1 MASPQAGSSTRA
13 RAVPALALVAVA
25 AACVVFILS
34 TKPIDDATG
43 TAAGQAASLA
53 LPAIFTT
60 GLALIAAVLL
70 LIAGDNQTT
79 YRAGG
84 LLGMCAAIGA
94 VAGGLLNLVGYANS
108 NIWWA
113 EDPDAIRRSAVVLL
127 VVSLVGLAVVAAEQ
141 LRPGWR
147 RRDANPPPRG

>member
-1 MASPQAGSSTRA
+1 
-13 RAVPALALVAVA
+13 VPAFALVAVA
-25 AACVVFILS
+25 AACGFFVLS
-34 TKPIDDATG
+34 TKPIDDPTG
-43 TAAGQAASLA
+43 LAAGQAASLA
-53 LPAIFTT
+53 LPAIFTA
-60 GLALIAAVLL
+60 GLALLAAALL
-70 LIAGDNQTT
+70 MLAGESQTT

-84 LLGMCAAIGA
+84 LLGMSAAIGA

-127 VVSLVGLAVVAAEQ
+127 VVSLGSLAVVAAEQ

-147 RRDANPPPRG
+147 RRPDA

>member
-13 RAVPALALVAVA
+13 RAVPAFALVAVA
-25 AACVVFILS
+25 AACGFFVLS
-34 TKPIDDATG
+34 TKPIDDPTG
-43 TAAGQAASLA
+43 LAAGQAASLA
-53 LPAIFTT
+53 LPAIFTA
-60 GLALIAAVLL
+60 GLALIAAALL
-70 LIAGDNQTT
+70 LVAGDNQTT

-94 VAGGLLNLVGYANS
+94 VAGGLLNLAGYANS

-113 EDPDAIRRSAVVLL
+113 EDPDAIRRAAVVLL

-147 RRDANPPPRG
+147 RRDANPPPQG